1 MIHMFFPLILIVI
14 IILLIVIVI
23 IDHRVMQNKL
33 ETETYSK
40 DQLVTKISTVTREN
54 TQLKNQMLNID
65 ETMIRTIMV

>member
-33 ETETYSK
+33 ETETYSNAEYRWK
-40 DQLVTKISTVTREN
+40 Q
-54 TQLKNQMLNID
+54 
-65 ETMIRTIMV
+65 

>member
-33 ETETYSK
+33 ETETPVMAPY
-40 DQLVTKISTVTREN
+40 T
-54 TQLKNQMLNID
+54 
-65 ETMIRTIMV
+65 TIFKLGEIN

>member
-40 DQLVTKISTVTREN
+40 DQLVTKISTVTRE
-54 TQLKNQMLNID
+54 KIKC
-65 ETMIRTIMV
+65 